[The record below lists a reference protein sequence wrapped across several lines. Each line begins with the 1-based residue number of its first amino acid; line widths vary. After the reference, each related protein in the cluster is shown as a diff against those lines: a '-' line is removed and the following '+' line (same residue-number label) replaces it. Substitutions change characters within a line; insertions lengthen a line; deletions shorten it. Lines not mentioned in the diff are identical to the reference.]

1 MVKHRVIVS
10 ERDNI
15 AALFEDD
22 RAIEFI
28 INRGD
33 TLLGDVYL
41 STVEN
46 ILPSIDAAFVNVGG
60 NKMGFLHAS
69 DVEGKGELQKRLKPK
84 QKMVVQVVKEPTGH
98 KGPRVTT
105 NISLP
110 GRFLVFM
117 PDSKGIS
124 VSRRIED
131 PAERARLK
139 AIVSLVKPHG
149 VGVIIRT
156 EAQGQQEADLQE
168 DFEILLD
175 RWQTIVTAADTAS
188 NNCLLYRD
196 QDLLYR
202 VIREVVTE
210 DTDEIVVDTA
220 FGQQRGQQL
229 LQTWNMDSS
238 IKVTHYQGAQSILV
252 AMGVEREIKLALQTK
267 VPLPSGGYLY
277 IQPTEALCVVDV
289 NSGKFTSSSSQAETI
304 RLTNLEA
311 CKEIARQLRL
321 RNIGGMIIV
330 DFIDM
335 ESRTDKLKVLE
346 AFDKELAPDK
356 SKPQMGQLTDLG
368 LVEMTRHRQG
378 QALSEIFSREC
389 PMCQG
394 RGHAIEQFAWA
405 PPNAE
410 AEGRLFGRSNSSS
423 RNPMQRMQQRG
434 KAGGYK
440 STTVKPGGPAES
452 VLERTDA
459 LPPRPQIKPL
469 SEQLP
474 LGAPDRKPL
483 PLKPFRLDL
492 RQLQAYVEQQTLER
506 TGASFGR
513 CVRTTHTPSET
524 NRMLSR
530 INPKAMDVLTLVS
543 DVENGGGSLFAVFEE
558 PTPIEN
564 DSYEGY
570 DGEPTPDAGR
580 SLPRDG
586 RMPVMPRG
594 GGYDRNQ
601 PQGNQQGYQQGQRRS
616 VDETEQEPIDEN
628 ATPHDLAAVLNG
640 PSRQSLAQRSTPDVA
655 RKPVV
660 PALEVPKTPPIKPS
674 GGLPG
679 LLSSIFRRLPGGHHA
694 ETPPALPSD
703 APEAPSPRMAVLELP
718 GQAPLPTAT
727 RSRGLQSNASQHI
740 GADGNLPLGEDD
752 GLDDAMVNDTRGGS
766 RRNVPST
773 GGSNSG
779 RGASQSRRGGSVPR
793 YEPPTAPL
801 EPAATNAVIRY
812 AELPA
817 DEEDDA
823 SEAFD
828 GDGGPEATA
837 SSRSPR
843 GGGNS
848 ASRNR
853 RRPRRPSGGGGTS
866 GGGRRPPAGPSA

>member
-1 MVKHRVIVS
+1 MAKQRVVVS

-15 AALFEDD
+15 ATLFEDD
-22 RAIEFI
+22 RAVEFI

-41 STVEN
+41 ATVEN

-60 NKMGFLHAS
+60 SKMGFLHAS

-84 QKMVVQVVKEPTGH
+84 QKLVVQVVKEPTGH

-131 PAERARLK
+131 PAERSRLK
-139 AIVSLVKPHG
+139 AIVNLVKPHG

-175 RWQTIVTAADTAS
+175 RWQTIVTAADTATH
-188 NNCLLYRD
+188 NCLLYRD

-220 FGQQRGQQL
+220 FGQQRAQQL
-229 LQTWNMDSS
+229 LQTWNMDTS
-238 IKVTHYQGAQSILV
+238 IQVTHYQGAQSILV

-277 IQPTEALCVVDV
+277 IQPTEALTVVDV
-289 NSGKFTSSSSQAETI
+289 NSGKFTSSASQAETI

-321 RNIGGMIIV
+321 RNIGGMMII

-335 ESRTDKLKVLE
+335 ESRADKLQILE

-410 AEGRLFGRSNSSS
+410 AEGRLFGRASG

-434 KAGGYK
+434 KAGGYR
-440 STTVKPGGPAES
+440 STSVKPGSPATESILEGPH
-452 VLERTDA
+452 A
-459 LPPRPQIKPL
+459 LPPRPSVKPL
-469 SEQLP
+469 ADQLP

-483 PLKPFRLDL
+483 PLKPFRLDV
-492 RQLQAYVEQQTLER
+492 RQLQAFVEQQTLET
-506 TGASFGR
+506 TGASFSR
-513 CVRTTHTPSET
+513 CIRAAITPSET
-524 NRMLSR
+524 NRLLNR
-530 INPKAMDVLTLVS
+530 INSKAMDVLTLVA
-543 DVENGGGSLFAVFEE
+543 DVQSGGGSLFAAFEE
-558 PTPIEN
+558 AVPLLDEA
-564 DSYEGY
+564 DEG
-570 DGEPTPDAGR
+570 DEEAIAVPPAHGR
-580 SLPRDG
+580 VMPARALPSDG
-586 RMPVMPRG
+586 RMPVLDSG
-594 GGYDRNQ
+594 EVLSDSSEG
-601 PQGNQQGYQQGQRRS
+601 
-616 VDETEQEPIDEN
+616 
-628 ATPHDLAAVLNG
+628 ADLALAYNA
-640 PSRQSLAQRSTPDVA
+640 PSPQSLRLRQASASLQEAPPVA
-655 RKPVV
+655 PAVEAPKV
-660 PALEVPKTPPIKPS
+660 PAVRS
-674 GGLPG
+674 ASGGGLPG
-679 LLSSIFRRLPGGHHA
+679 LLSSFFRRLPGTQG
-694 ETPPALPSD
+694 PQGALPPFGGETASQQ
-703 APEAPSPRMAVLELP
+703 EPRQAVLELP
-718 GQAPLPTAT
+718 GQSALPAPSQRRTQQSSPTPQSEMSGEP
-727 RSRGLQSNASQHI
+727 SRGGYEPRYSS
-740 GADGNLPLGEDD
+740 E
-752 GLDDAMVNDTRGGS
+752 RG
-766 RRNVPST
+766 P
-773 GGSNSG
+773 
-779 RGASQSRRGGSVPR
+779 RRGGGGGRSPESYAPPR
-793 YEPPTAPL
+793 NREMSP
-801 EPAATNAVIRY
+801 
-812 AELPA
+812 
-817 DEEDDA
+817 A
-823 SEAFD
+823 SEGVMLPSVD
-828 GDGGPEATA
+828 DLGMPYSPTGDPMMMGEPSGEASSMGSGGPR
-837 SSRSPR
+837 RS
-843 GGGNS
+843 GNN
-848 ASRNR
+848 RNR
-853 RRPRRPSGGGGTS
+853 RRPRRPGGGNNSGGGN
-866 GGGRRPPAGPSA
+866 RRPPQG

>member
-1 MVKHRVIVS
+1 MVKQRVIVS

-22 RAIEFI
+22 RAVEFI

-131 PAERARLK
+131 PTERARLK

-304 RLTNLEA
+304 RLTNLES

-440 STTVKPGGPAES
+440 STSVKPGGPAES

-459 LPPRPQIKPL
+459 LPPRPQVKPL

-570 DGEPTPDAGR
+570 EGETTPETGR
-580 SLPRDG
+580 ALPRDG
-586 RMPVMPRG
+586 RMPVMAG
-594 GGYDRNQ
+594 AAGYDRSQQHGPQ
-601 PQGNQQGYQQGQRRS
+601 PNQRRS
-616 VDETEQEPIDEN
+616 GNTLNE
-628 ATPHDLAAVLNG
+628 ATDGGDAGDDTTQDMASALNG
-640 PSRQSLAQRSTPDVA
+640 PSRQSLAQRQVPEA
-655 RKPVV
+655 APKPLV
-660 PALEVPKTPPIKPS
+660 PALEAPKAPAVKPS

-679 LLSSIFRRLPGGHHA
+679 LLSSIFRRLPGGHH
-694 ETPPALPSD
+694 T
-703 APEAPSPRMAVLELP
+703 EAPPMSPTETDGGSPRMAVLELP
-718 GQAPLPTAT
+718 GQAPLPASS
-727 RSRGLQSNASQHI
+727 RSRASQPLVER
-740 GADGNLPLGEDD
+740 DLPLSAGE
-752 GLDDAMVNDTRGGS
+752 GSEGEVSNEGRPSGGA
-766 RRNVPST
+766 RRNAPNA
-773 GGSNSG
+773 GPGNSG
-779 RGASQSRRGGSVPR
+779 RTAASSRRGGSVPR
-793 YEPPTAPL
+793 YEPPMTGGAP
-801 EPAATNAVIRY
+801 EPASTNAVVRY
-812 AELPA
+812 AELPTDDDDDSA
-817 DEEDDA
+817 DAFEGEGGN
-823 SEAFD
+823 EA
-828 GDGGPEATA
+828 ATVA
-837 SSRSPR
+837 SRSPR
-843 GGGNS
+843 SGSSSN
-848 ASRNR
+848 SRNR
-853 RRPRRPSGGGGTS
+853 RRPRRPSGGGGTGG
-866 GGGRRPPAGPSA
+866 GGGRRPPSGPAS